1 MAKSPTV
8 SAKTTAAKAPAKPE
22 ASAAKKP
29 AAPKT
34 SAKTKAPAKKAAA
47 APVADTK
54 AKFAKA
60 IEDAKASA
68 QTLKGQAIETAGAYR
83 EKATVQGEALLEDAK
98 EYAAQAKVK
107 ATELAREG
115 KTKAS
120 EAISGLGQIV
130 ADTAPAIDDKLG
142 AKYGDYARTAARSI
156 QEGAAKLDAKDIG
169 ELGTDAKEF
178 VKKSP
183 GVAVGLAAVAG
194 FILAR
199 LFKGGKSE
207 D

>member
-8 SAKTTAAKAPAKPE
+8 SAKTTAAKAPAKPK

-29 AAPKT
+29 AAP
-34 SAKTKAPAKKAAA
+34 KTKAPAKKAAA